1 VIYDAFNSISDTVGA
16 MWESSGSP
24 TVHAAFVAGIVFWFV
39 IERLIGI
46 IATPIIKA
54 ASIAVVLLLVFF
66 GISVLDSFGTYSEGD
81 RPAVTIEEG
90 NRQILKDALE

>member
-1 VIYDAFNSISDTVGA
+1 VIYDAFNSISDTVGGL
-16 MWESSGSP
+16 WESSGSSAA
-24 TVHAAFVAGIVFWFV
+24 HSAFVAGIIFWFT
-39 IERLIGI
+39 IERFVGI
-46 IATPIIKA
+46 IATPVIKA

-66 GISVLDSFGTYSEGD
+66 GISILDSFGTYSEGE

>member
-1 VIYDAFNSISDTVGA
+1 MIHDAFNSISDTIGS
-16 MWESSGSP
+16 MWETSGSP
-24 TVHAAFVAGIVFWFV
+24 TVHAAFIAGIVFWFV
-39 IERLIGI
+39 IERMIGI

-66 GISVLDSFGTYSEGD
+66 GISILDSFGTYSGGD